1 MKSRASIFLIAVL
14 TLFLTAGCAAG
25 PGPAEAAAGVTQE
38 IEKTPPPADFAQPPP
53 AQTAEPA
60 PNPPGGD
67 GGSPHRVNL
76 DLANPRADGVV
87 TDGADIRIE
96 KEGVYT
102 LSGALSGGVVVDC
115 AGPVR
120 LVLSGVTIDNPGGA
134 AIYFASCSDA
144 AVEVAEN
151 TENTLSD
158 AKKGKGADDGG
169 DNDGGDGADKNGG
182 KDGGKTG
189 KAGKNAKGAIHA
201 AAPLSISGGGTLFV
215 TGNAKHGVA
224 CEGALTI
231 AGCALTIRAESDGVH
246 ADGDITVRGG
256 TLAYS
261 GGGDGLQSGAG
272 VTIESGTLTLAAQAG
287 GIKCKEDFVL
297 KDGRVVVAGA
307 GKEGIQS
314 GTAIRLLG
322 GSLDIAAG
330 DDPINAQ
337 SEIEI
342 AGGRHLLRGGDDG
355 LDSNG
360 RLLITGGATVAFGAA
375 VNYGADCND
384 NPFVIEGGVFVA
396 CGGYNARPS
405 SGTTQGTLVIAGAKQ
420 GLLSIRAGNEPPLL
434 VMLPRGY
441 ASVLVSAPGIKT
453 GLSYAV
459 TTGGQ
464 AEGEG
469 LLDGAAPYT
478 AGDGGREIKM
488 DSLVAALSMF

>member
-1 MKSRASIFLIAVL
+1 MKSGASILLSAVL
-14 TLFLTAGCAAG
+14 ALLLIAGCAAS
-25 PGPAEAAAGVTQE
+25 PGPAGAAAPTAPETEG
-38 IEKTPPPADFAQPPP
+38 TPSAAAAAQPPS
-53 AQTAEPA
+53 AQASEPA
-60 PNPPGGD
+60 SDPSGGD
-67 GGSPHRVNL
+67 GGGSRHVNL
-76 DLANPRADGVV
+76 DLSNPRADGVT
-87 TDGADIRIE
+87 TDGSDIRIE

-102 LSGALSGGVVVDC
+102 LSGMLSGGIVVDC

-120 LVLSGVTIDNPGGA
+120 LVLSGAKIDNPAGA
-134 AIYFASCSDA
+134 AIHFVSCANA
-144 AVEVAEN
+144 AIEAADG

-158 AKKGKGADDGG
+158 AKKQKDADNNDDTNGDGG
-169 DNDGGDGADKNGG
+169 SDKNDGKKG
-182 KDGGKTG
+182 KDG
-189 KAGKNAKGAIHA
+189 KNPKGAIHA
-201 AAPLSISGGGTLFV
+201 AMPLNISGGGALVV

-246 ADGDITVRGG
+246 VDGDITVRGG
-256 TLAYS
+256 TLDYS

-272 VTIESGTLTLAAQAG
+272 VFIESGTLTLFGQTSG
-287 GIKCKEDFVL
+287 VKCKEDFVL
-297 KDGRVVVAGA
+297 NDGNVVITGA

-314 GTAIRLLG
+314 DTRIRLLG
-322 GSLDIAAG
+322 GSLDITSG

-375 VNYGADCND
+375 ANYGADCND

-396 CGGYNARPS
+396 CGGFNARPS

-420 GLLSIRAGNEPPLL
+420 GLLSIEAGNEPLLL

-441 ASVLVSAPGIKT
+441 ASVLASAPEFGT
-453 GLSYAV
+453 GESYTVA
-459 TTGGQ
+459 TGGQ
-464 AEGEG
+464 AAGEG
-469 LLDGAAPYT
+469 LLDNASPYT
-478 AGDGGREIKM
+478 AGDGGREITM
-488 DSLVAALSMF
+488 HSLVTPLSMF